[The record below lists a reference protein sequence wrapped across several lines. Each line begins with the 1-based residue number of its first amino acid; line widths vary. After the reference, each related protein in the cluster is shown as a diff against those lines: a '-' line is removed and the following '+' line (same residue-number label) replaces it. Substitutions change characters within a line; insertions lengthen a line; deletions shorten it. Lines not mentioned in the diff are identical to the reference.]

1 MTTTVPWSEPVRLSE
16 VGRGPQTRVLVA
28 DAAARRRIAAAL
40 DLVELPE
47 LTAEVE
53 LSPWIDG
60 AVLRASWRARVV
72 QTCGVTLDPLEA
84 ALAGEFEVRAV
95 PEGSPLAPADTGA
108 LELDLDAV
116 DPPDVLEDDRI
127 DPAAYV
133 VEHLAL
139 ELDPFPRKPDAVFEP
154 PEAEPE
160 TSPFAALLELKP
172 RG

>member
-1 MTTTVPWSEPVRLSE
+1 MNAPPWSQPVRLSDL
-16 VGRGPQTRVLVA
+16 GRGPQTRTLTA
-28 DAAARRRIAAAL
+28 DPDALQRVAAAL
-40 DLVELPE
+40 DLVEVSD

-53 LSPWIDG
+53 LIPWHDG
-60 AVLRASWRARVV
+60 AILSASWGAQVV
-72 QTCGVTLDPLEA
+72 QTCGVTLDPLPSS
-84 ALAGEFEVRAV
+84 LAGEFQIRAV
-95 PEGSPLAPADTGA
+95 PEGSPMAPSEAGA
-108 LELDLDAV
+108 LELDLDAP
-116 DPPDVLEDDRI
+116 DPPDVLEADRI

-172 RG
+172 LD